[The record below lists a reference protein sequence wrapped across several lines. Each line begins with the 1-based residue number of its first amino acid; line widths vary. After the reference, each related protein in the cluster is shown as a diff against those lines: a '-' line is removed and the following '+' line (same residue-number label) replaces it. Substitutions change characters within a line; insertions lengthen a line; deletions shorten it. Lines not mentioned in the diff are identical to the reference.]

1 MKKVREEKITL
12 SRKHK
17 KKNTPVMIRKKRIY

>member
-1 MKKVREEKITL
+1 MKKVREVRIIP

-17 KKNTPVMIRKKRIY
+17 KKNTPVMIWKKRIY